1 MTKQEFLEGKSFSL
15 NGDWSNTTTYKY
27 RRGNVEALEREYRMH
42 NDIDNVLMSDSIMN
56 IDKIGNKMIH
66 LYTFILGRKIV
77 DKIRYDDMEEYISHK
92 ELV

>member
-1 MTKQEFLEGKSFSL
+1 MTKQDFLEGKSFSL
-15 NGDWSNTTTYKY
+15 DGDWSNNTTYKI
-27 RRGNVEALEREYRMH
+27 GHSGEALQREYRMH
-42 NDIDNVLMSDSIMN
+42 NDIDNVLLSDSIMN

-77 DKIRYDDMEEYISHK
+77 DKIRYDDMVEYISQR